1 MRKPWL
7 LFVLGVILVLGGSAL
22 AWKVQTAGGIKVTE
36 VTFPGAGG
44 TPMSALL
51 YVPKNA
57 TAATPAPGV
66 LAVHGYINSRET
78 QSGFAIEFA
87 RRGYVVLALDQT
99 GHGYSGGAAF
109 SNGFGGPDGLNYL
122 RGLKIVD
129 PKNIGLEGHSMGGW
143 TVLAAA
149 ATMPDAYKA
158 VVLEGSST
166 GKPFAADGTPTWPR
180 NLALVYSRYDEFSKL
195 MWGVD
200 KARDVTSS
208 AKLQAVFGA
217 TGAIEPGRVYGSV
230 ADGTARRLSTPA
242 TTHPGDHISPTAI
255 GHALDWFALT
265 LTGGTPRPAGDQI
278 WMWKE
283 AGTGVAL
290 IGAVVLL
297 LGTFELLLAL
307 PLFAPLRHAPQPTV
321 TQRDKG
327 WWGAMAITAILPA
340 LTYFPL
346 FILGMLALKPNA
358 ILKQGITNQVLT
370 WAVLG
375 ALLTLALGAIGKRD
389 KPVFTRQL
397 PLSILIGVASITVL
411 YGALA
416 GPPPV
421 PGRFPLLGGGAEALQ
436 PGPGAAGPGLRAAIH
451 LRLRGDPADPAG
463 AHPGGGRQRR
473 AAVRQRDP
481 GAQRRLCPAAG
492 PGLWR
497 AVPDRS
503 PADRLRPVVDRGG
516 HPVPAPDRP
525 DRGGRRLHLAAH
537 RRLRGGQRPLRPAA
551 DLVHGGGNR
560 DPGGLTRGLGVGLQG
575 YDLEP
580 VRRRRR

>member
-7 LFVLGVILVLGGSAL
+7 LFVLGLVLVLGGSAL

-200 KARDVTSS
+200 KARDVTTS
-208 AKLQAVFGA
+208 AKLRAVFGT
-217 TGAIEPGRVYGSV
+217 TGPIEPGRVYGSV

-283 AGTGVAL
+283 AGTTIAL

-297 LGTFELLLAL
+297 LGAFELLLAL

-340 LTYFPL
+340 LTYFPF

-375 ALLTLALGAIGKRD
+375 AMLTLALGAIGKRER
-389 KPVFTRQL
+389 PVFTRQL
-397 PLSILIGVASITVL
+397 PLSILIGVASIAVL
-411 YGALA
+411 YGALELVHRLFLVDFRFWVVALKRFSPAQAQLALVYVLPFTFAFGVTLRTLLAWIPVA
-416 GPPPV
+416 GDSGARLYASAILALSGGFV
-421 PGRFPLLGGGAEALQ
+421 LLLGLDYGALF
-436 PGPGAAGPGLRAAIH
+436 LT
-451 LRLRGDPADPAG
+451 
-463 AHPGGGRQRR
+463 
-473 AAVRQRDP
+473 
-481 GAQRRLCPAAG
+481 
-492 PGLWR
+492 
-497 AVPDRS
+497 
-503 PADRLRPVVDRGG
+503 
-516 HPVPAPDRP
+516 
-525 DRGGRRLHLAAH
+525 
-537 RRLRGGQRPLRPAA
+537 
-551 DLVHGGGNR
+551 
-560 DPGGLTRGLGVGLQG
+560 GGLPTAFDPLSTVVAIQFLPLTALIAVVGVFTWRRTGGYAAASVLCGLLLTWYMVAGTATQVA
-575 YDLEP
+575 
-580 VRRRRR
+580 